1 MEQKLHCNK
10 IIYFFTIFGAL
21 LAIGLGAGGLLSS
34 QRAFAGCNCCK
45 PCEKCQ
51 SEIFDR
57 YDMTRTDVTN
67 EFIHHKELIIN
78 DLFQKNILPAMMR
91 MTEQLTVAAMQQ
103 VEAIG
108 AFLDAK
114 HQLETQRVFQ
124 ELTAEAH
131 KDYYPSEGLCQLG
144 TNVRSLAASER
155 KSEFSAMVIA
165 SRALQRQNKT
175 GENLAFDG
183 SGSDTIARFNQYVK
197 TYCNPADNALGFSAL
212 CGEEDSDTSG
222 SNNTAS
228 VTQEEKRFN
237 KDVDFTQTIEN
248 PLTLKIDFAPTGS
261 GQAAQGGQGGDQG
274 QGAFS
279 EDAED
284 VFALSN
290 NLFAA
295 TLSQPIT
302 EFSGET
308 PKKNREA
315 ALKYLDSRSINAK
328 RSVAVN
334 SYAMIA
340 GQKAEGSEE
349 VAEYIH
355 AILKEMGY
363 GQDDKVI
370 KEMIGEKPSYFA
382 QMEMLTKKIYQDPNF
397 YTNLYD
403 KPINVERKRV
413 ALQAIELMQKR
424 DTFRSLLRSESL
436 LSLILESDVVDQQNS
451 IKGEEGN

>member
-1 MEQKLHCNK
+1 
-10 IIYFFTIFGAL
+10 
-21 LAIGLGAGGLLSS
+21 
-34 QRAFAGCNCCK
+34 
-45 PCEKCQ
+45 
-51 SEIFDR
+51 
-57 YDMTRTDVTN
+57 MTRDDVTS
-67 EFIHHKELIIN
+67 EFVKHRRLIID

-108 AFLDAK
+108 SFLDAK
-114 HQLETQRVFQ
+114 HQMETQRIFQ

-155 KSEFSAMVIA
+155 KAEFSAMVIA

-175 GENLAFDG
+175 GQNLAFDG
-183 SGSDTIARFNQYVK
+183 SGSDTKARFDQYVN
-197 TYCNPADNALGFSAL
+197 TYCNPADNAGGFRSL
-212 CGEEDSDTSG
+212 CGEEDRDTAG

-228 VTQEEKRFN
+228 VTQEGRRYN

-248 PLTLKIDFAPTGS
+248 PLTLKIDFAPSGT
-261 GQAAQGGQGGDQG
+261 GQAAQAGGG
-274 QGAFS
+274 GAFS
-279 EDAED
+279 DDAED

-290 NLFAA
+290 NLFA
-295 TLSQPIT
+295 TNLSQPIT
-302 EFSGET
+302 EFSGSS

-315 ALKYLDSRSINAK
+315 GLKHLESRSINAK

-340 GQKAEGSEE
+340 GQKAEGAEE

-355 AILKEMGY
+355 AIMKEMGY
-363 GQDDKVI
+363 GEDDTVI

-382 QMEMLTKKIYQDPNF
+382 QMELLTKKLYQDPNF

-403 KPINVERKRV
+403 KPINVERKKV

-424 DTFRSLLRSESL
+424 DIFRSLIRSESL
-436 LSLILESDVVDQQNS
+436 LSLILESDVIDQQNS